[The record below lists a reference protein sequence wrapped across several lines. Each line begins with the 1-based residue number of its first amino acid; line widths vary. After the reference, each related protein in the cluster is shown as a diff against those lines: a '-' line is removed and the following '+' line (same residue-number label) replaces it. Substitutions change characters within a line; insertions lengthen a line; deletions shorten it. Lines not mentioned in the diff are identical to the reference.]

1 MNIDNEEFI
10 EGKSEIKELFSYID
24 YLDLNEYARFTPYLA
39 RGLEI
44 YTGTV
49 WEVFDKKQR
58 LTCAIGGGGRY
69 DKIITNFIG
78 DGNKYPAVGISFGL
92 VPICEL
98 LEESTSD
105 SLYDLLIIPMDTN
118 KESLL
123 LASKLRNN
131 GIKVIIEMNKRKVKK
146 ALESA
151 NKNSIPYV
159 IILGQN
165 EIDTNTIELKDMNN
179 SKSIKINLDNT
190 NEIVDIIKNKH

>member
-1 MNIDNEEFI
+1 MN
-10 EGKSEIKELFSYID
+10 
-24 YLDLNEYARFTPYLA
+24 
-39 RGLEI
+39 
-44 YTGTV
+44 
-49 WEVFDKKQR
+49 
-58 LTCAIGGGGRY
+58 
-69 DKIITNFIG
+69 
-78 DGNKYPAVGISFGL
+78 
-92 VPICEL
+92 
-98 LEESTSD
+98 
-105 SLYDLLIIPMDTN
+105 TN

-179 SKSIKINLDNT
+179 SNSIKINLDNT

>member
-1 MNIDNEEFI
+1 
-10 EGKSEIKELFSYID
+10 
-24 YLDLNEYARFTPYLA
+24 
-39 RGLEI
+39 
-44 YTGTV
+44 
-49 WEVFDKKQR
+49 
-58 LTCAIGGGGRY
+58 
-69 DKIITNFIG
+69 
-78 DGNKYPAVGISFGL
+78 
-92 VPICEL
+92 
-98 LEESTSD
+98 
-105 SLYDLLIIPMDTN
+105 MDTN

-159 IILGQN
+159 IILGEN

>member
-1 MNIDNEEFI
+1 
-10 EGKSEIKELFSYID
+10 
-24 YLDLNEYARFTPYLA
+24 
-39 RGLEI
+39 
-44 YTGTV
+44 
-49 WEVFDKKQR
+49 
-58 LTCAIGGGGRY
+58 
-69 DKIITNFIG
+69 
-78 DGNKYPAVGISFGL
+78 
-92 VPICEL
+92 
-98 LEESTSD
+98 
-105 SLYDLLIIPMDTN
+105 MDTN

-151 NKNSIPYV
+151 NKNGIPYV

-179 SKSIKINLDNT
+179 SNSIKINLDNT

>member
-1 MNIDNEEFI
+1 
-10 EGKSEIKELFSYID
+10 
-24 YLDLNEYARFTPYLA
+24 
-39 RGLEI
+39 
-44 YTGTV
+44 
-49 WEVFDKKQR
+49 
-58 LTCAIGGGGRY
+58 
-69 DKIITNFIG
+69 
-78 DGNKYPAVGISFGL
+78 
-92 VPICEL
+92 
-98 LEESTSD
+98 
-105 SLYDLLIIPMDTN
+105 MDTN

-159 IILGQN
+159 IIIGQN

>member
-1 MNIDNEEFI
+1 
-10 EGKSEIKELFSYID
+10 
-24 YLDLNEYARFTPYLA
+24 
-39 RGLEI
+39 
-44 YTGTV
+44 
-49 WEVFDKKQR
+49 
-58 LTCAIGGGGRY
+58 
-69 DKIITNFIG
+69 
-78 DGNKYPAVGISFGL
+78 
-92 VPICEL
+92 L

-159 IILGQN
+159 IIIGQN

>member
-1 MNIDNEEFI
+1 
-10 EGKSEIKELFSYID
+10 
-24 YLDLNEYARFTPYLA
+24 
-39 RGLEI
+39 
-44 YTGTV
+44 
-49 WEVFDKKQR
+49 
-58 LTCAIGGGGRY
+58 
-69 DKIITNFIG
+69 
-78 DGNKYPAVGISFGL
+78 
-92 VPICEL
+92 
-98 LEESTSD
+98 
-105 SLYDLLIIPMDTN
+105 MDTN

-179 SKSIKINLDNT
+179 SNSIKINLDNT

>member
-1 MNIDNEEFI
+1 
-10 EGKSEIKELFSYID
+10 
-24 YLDLNEYARFTPYLA
+24 
-39 RGLEI
+39 
-44 YTGTV
+44 
-49 WEVFDKKQR
+49 
-58 LTCAIGGGGRY
+58 
-69 DKIITNFIG
+69 
-78 DGNKYPAVGISFGL
+78 
-92 VPICEL
+92 
-98 LEESTSD
+98 
-105 SLYDLLIIPMDTN
+105 MDTN

>member
-1 MNIDNEEFI
+1 
-10 EGKSEIKELFSYID
+10 
-24 YLDLNEYARFTPYLA
+24 
-39 RGLEI
+39 
-44 YTGTV
+44 
-49 WEVFDKKQR
+49 
-58 LTCAIGGGGRY
+58 
-69 DKIITNFIG
+69 
-78 DGNKYPAVGISFGL
+78 
-92 VPICEL
+92 
-98 LEESTSD
+98 
-105 SLYDLLIIPMDTN
+105 MDTN

-190 NEIVDIIKNKH
+190 NEIIDIIKNKH